1 MEYRGEMIVSF
12 RDKRTR
18 DFAGGKYVKA
28 FSGFLRQAELK
39 LDQLDAATALK
50 DLAALPGNH
59 LERLKGDRKGQFSIR
74 INDQWRMCF
83 EWPDRSPGP
92 VNVEIVDYH

>member
-1 MEYRGEMIVSF
+1 MIVSF

-28 FSGFLRQAELK
+28 FSGFSRQAELK
-39 LDQLDAATALK
+39 LDQLDAATTLK

-59 LERLKGDRKGQFSIR
+59 LERLKGDRKGEFSIR
-74 INDQWRMCF
+74 INGQWRICF
-83 EWPDRSPGP
+83 EWPDRSTGP